1 MSREMITSVT
11 DREPSREGKSIISLK
26 EKMFFLSSTINI
38 KFAVHFG
45 EEPSKSL
52 WFGVFGFC
60 FTDKGDTALPEAV
73 ACFGDL
79 KLFGEASA
87 TEGVCETVLLIFL
100 LFFSSRLFFDVDAR
114 LKSCL
119 PLISF
124 FRASPLATL
133 KQHQKPLFQYH
144 LSLNSFFLTKT

>member
-1 MSREMITSVT
+1 MCMDNPAFIVSGFIDLTTGPEYKMLCQEKWSPRWQIENHQ
-11 DREPSREGKSIISLK
+11 EGKSIISLK

-124 FRASPLATL
+124 
-133 KQHQKPLFQYH
+133 
-144 LSLNSFFLTKT
+144 

>member
-11 DREPSREGKSIISLK
+11 DKEPSREGKSIISLK
-26 EKMFFLSSTINI
+26 EKMFFLSSTINM

-52 WFGVFGFC
+52 CLGVFGFFC
-60 FTDKGDTALPEAV
+60 TDKGDTALPEAV

-87 TEGVCETVLLIFL
+87 TEGVCEAVLLILFL
-100 LFFSSRLFFDVDAR
+100 LFFSSTLFFDVDAR

-124 FRASPLATL
+124 FRASPLAT
-133 KQHQKPLFQYH
+133 
-144 LSLNSFFLTKT
+144 